1 MQYGNIRKMMSIVMA
16 ISLGSRLLIAGIL
29 LTAVT
34 AIQDMTLRVSV
45 WVIAMSMVVYVIYR
59 LYKFVG
65 FMRITKEK

>member
-16 ISLGSRLLIAGIL
+16 ISLGLRLLIAGIL